1 MARESESGLPIE
13 PVYGPDALTGWD
25 AEEKLG
31 EPGKYPFTRGV
42 YPTMYTGRP
51 WTMRQYAGFGTAMES
66 NARYKQLIANGT
78 MGLSVAFDLPTQMG
92 HDSDAPIASGEVG
105 KVGVAIDSIDDMR
118 VLFGGIPLD
127 KVSTSMT
134 INAPAALLLLLYQL
148 VAEEQGVSADKL
160 TGTIQ
165 NDVLKEYI
173 ARGTYIFPPKPSL
186 RLIADIFKYCKAEI
200 PKWNTISISG
210 YHMAE
215 AGASPA
221 QEIAFTLA
229 DGIEYVRTAVAAGM
243 DVDDFAPRLSF
254 FFVART
260 TILEEVA
267 KFRAARRIWARVMK
281 EEFGAKNPKSLM
293 LRFHTQTA
301 GVQLTAQQPEVNLV
315 RVAVQGLGAVLGGTQ
330 SLHTNSFDEAIA
342 LPTDKSAR
350 LALRTQQV
358 LAYETDVT
366 ATVDPFAGSYVVE
379 KMTDDVEAAALEL
392 MGKVE
397 DLGGAVNAIEH
408 GFQKSEIERS
418 AYRIAQE
425 TDSGERVVVGVNRFQ
440 LDEEEPYEPLRVDPA
455 IEAQQAD
462 RLAKLRA
469 ERDQQAVDT
478 ALAALKKAA
487 EGEDNVLYPM
497 KDALRA
503 GRRWARCATR
513 CARSGVRTCPRTPSE
528 PGRPLVRVPAG
539 DGGRPPGRAVGRS
552 ARRPEPAQVAADAL
566 RSGPGP
572 AHVPVRPHQEQAR
585 PVRPECRP
593 AHHPHRLRHV
603 RGVDAQR
610 QQRPVRSAEGVEEAY
625 AVHGPVR
632 RPVPGPH
639 RALGD
644 RRPGLRRQGRVPV
657 AQPQLPCRPAAPHLA
672 PVDAGRQLQ
681 HPRGDRAPLLL
692 VTVQQ
697 SGRGP
702 ARQHRAQLPAQVVGV
717 LDAGVQALSA
727 RR

>member
-1 MARESESGLPIE
+1 MTRESESGLPIE
-13 PVYGPDALTGWD
+13 PVYGPDALDGWSPD
-25 AEEKLG
+25 DKLG
-31 EPGKYPFTRGV
+31 EPGAYPFTRGV

-51 WTMRQYAGFGTAMES
+51 WTMRQYAGFGTATES

-78 MGLSVAFDLPTQMG
+78 TGLSVAFDLPTQMG
-92 HDSDAPIASGEVG
+92 HDSDAAIASGEVG

-118 VLFGGIPLD
+118 VLFDGIPLD
-127 KVSTSMT
+127 EVSTSMT

-148 VAEEQGVSADKL
+148 VGEEQGVPAHRL

-173 ARGTYIFPPKPSL
+173 ARGTYIFPPAPSL
-186 RLIADIFKYCKAEI
+186 RLIADIFQYCRAEI

-243 DVDDFAPRLSF
+243 DVDEFAPRLSF

-281 EEFGAKNPKSLM
+281 EEFGAENPKSLM

-315 RVAVQGLGAVLGGTQ
+315 RVAVQGLAAVLGGTQ

-379 KMTDDVEAAALEL
+379 RMTDDVEAAALEL
-392 MGKVE
+392 MLKVE
-397 DLGGAVNAIEH
+397 DMGGAVEAIER
-408 GFQKSEIERS
+408 GFQKNEIERS
-418 AYRIAQE
+418 AYRIALE
-425 TDSGERVVVGVNRFQ
+425 TDSAERVVVGVNRFQ

-455 IEAQQAD
+455 IEAQQAA

-469 ERDQQAVDT
+469 ERDRGAVDA
-478 ALAALKKAA
+478 ALARLRKAA
-487 EGEDNVLYPM
+487 EGTDNVLYPM
-497 KDALRA
+497 KDALKARA
-503 GRRWARCATR
+503 T
-513 CARSGVRTCPRTPSE
+513 
-528 PGRPLVRVPAG
+528 
-539 DGGRPPGRAVGRS
+539 VG
-552 ARRPEPAQVAADAL
+552 EVCNAL
-566 RSGPGP
+566 RDVWGTYAPS
-572 AHVPVRPHQEQAR
+572 
-585 PVRPECRP
+585 
-593 AHHPHRLRHV
+593 
-603 RGVDAQR
+603 DAF
-610 QQRPVRSAEGVEEAY
+610 
-625 AVHGPVR
+625 
-632 RPVPGPH
+632 
-639 RALGD
+639 
-644 RRPGLRRQGRVPV
+644 
-657 AQPQLPCRPAAPHLA
+657 
-672 PVDAGRQLQ
+672 
-681 HPRGDRAPLLL
+681 
-692 VTVQQ
+692 
-697 SGRGP
+697 
-702 ARQHRAQLPAQVVGV
+702 
-717 LDAGVQALSA
+717 
-727 RR
+727 

>member
-1 MARESESGLPIE
+1 MTRESESGLPIE
-13 PVYGPDALTGWD
+13 PVYGPDALDGWNAD
-25 AEEKLG
+25 DKLG
-31 EPGKYPFTRGV
+31 EPGAYPFTRGV
-42 YPTMYTGRP
+42 YPSMYTGRP
-51 WTMRQYAGFGTAMES
+51 WTMRQYAGFGTASES

-105 KVGVAIDSIDDMR
+105 KVGVAIDSVEDMR

-134 INAPAALLLLLYQL
+134 INAPAALLLLMYQL
-148 VAEEQGVSADKL
+148 VGEEQGVPADRL

-260 TILEEVA
+260 TILEEIA

-358 LAYETDVT
+358 LAYETDIT

-379 KMTDDVEAAALEL
+379 SMTDAVEAEAREL
-392 MGKVE
+392 MLKVE
-397 DLGGAVNAIEH
+397 DMGGAVNAIER

-455 IEAQQAD
+455 IEAQQAA

-469 ERDQQAVDT
+469 ERDQGAVDE
-478 ALAALKKAA
+478 ALGRLKKAA
-487 EGEDNVLYPM
+487 EGTDNVLYPM
-497 KDALRA
+497 KDALAARA
-503 GRRWARCATR
+503 T
-513 CARSGVRTCPRTPSE
+513 
-528 PGRPLVRVPAG
+528 
-539 DGGRPPGRAVGRS
+539 VG
-552 ARRPEPAQVAADAL
+552 EVCNAL
-566 RSGPGP
+566 REVWGTY
-572 AHVPVRPHQEQAR
+572 VPT
-585 PVRPECRP
+585 
-593 AHHPHRLRHV
+593 
-603 RGVDAQR
+603 DAF
-610 QQRPVRSAEGVEEAY
+610 
-625 AVHGPVR
+625 
-632 RPVPGPH
+632 
-639 RALGD
+639 
-644 RRPGLRRQGRVPV
+644 
-657 AQPQLPCRPAAPHLA
+657 
-672 PVDAGRQLQ
+672 
-681 HPRGDRAPLLL
+681 
-692 VTVQQ
+692 
-697 SGRGP
+697 
-702 ARQHRAQLPAQVVGV
+702 
-717 LDAGVQALSA
+717 
-727 RR
+727 

>member
-1 MARESESGLPIE
+1 
-13 PVYGPDALTGWD
+13 
-25 AEEKLG
+25 
-31 EPGKYPFTRGV
+31 
-42 YPTMYTGRP
+42 
-51 WTMRQYAGFGTAMES
+51 
-66 NARYKQLIANGT
+66 
-78 MGLSVAFDLPTQMG
+78 
-92 HDSDAPIASGEVG
+92 
-105 KVGVAIDSIDDMR
+105 IDSIDDMR

-148 VAEEQGVSADKL
+148 VAEEQGVPAEKL

-186 RLIADIFKYCKAEI
+186 RLIADIFKYCRAEI

-229 DGIEYVRTAVAAGM
+229 DGFEYVRTAVAAGM

-315 RVAVQGLGAVLGGTQ
+315 RVAVQGLAAVLGGTQ

-366 ATVDPFAGSYVVE
+366 ATVDPFAGSYVIE
-379 KMTDDVEAAALEL
+379 KMTDDVEAAAREL
-392 MGKVE
+392 MEKVE
-397 DLGGAVNAIEH
+397 DLGGAVNAIER
-408 GFQKSEIERS
+408 GFQKAEIERS

-455 IEAQQAD
+455 IEAQQAE

-469 ERDQQAVDT
+469 ERDQEAVDT
-478 ALAALKKAA
+478 ALAALRKAA

-503 GRRWARCATR
+503 RAT
-513 CARSGVRTCPRTPSE
+513 
-528 PGRPLVRVPAG
+528 
-539 DGGRPPGRAVGRS
+539 VG
-552 ARRPEPAQVAADAL
+552 EVCNAL
-566 RSGPGP
+566 REVWGTY
-572 AHVPVRPHQEQAR
+572 VPS
-585 PVRPECRP
+585 
-593 AHHPHRLRHV
+593 
-603 RGVDAQR
+603 DAF
-610 QQRPVRSAEGVEEAY
+610 
-625 AVHGPVR
+625 
-632 RPVPGPH
+632 
-639 RALGD
+639 
-644 RRPGLRRQGRVPV
+644 
-657 AQPQLPCRPAAPHLA
+657 
-672 PVDAGRQLQ
+672 
-681 HPRGDRAPLLL
+681 
-692 VTVQQ
+692 
-697 SGRGP
+697 
-702 ARQHRAQLPAQVVGV
+702 
-717 LDAGVQALSA
+717 
-727 RR
+727 